1 MSLCILLTGPEGN
14 GPWLVRVCVPWN
26 PTPLIK
32 YSKEKYVITCTNFT
46 SSYAEVSS
54 LQANNT
60 GIRWHLTLFF
70 AVISPNSDFVPDLA
84 CRGYSIGMEHG
95 KIPDENIIASS
106 WQEPFHAFRPEAGRL
121 NNDDGVWCPNTLG
134 EADKEY
140 FLQVEF
146 PARYNVCAVAT
157 QGSPLY
163 TTDWVKKYRIQFS
176 MDGENFTLYTEN
188 GTVKVWRG
196 YM

>member
-1 MSLCILLTGPEGN
+1 MDEIIIL
-14 GPWLVRVCVPWN
+14 
-26 PTPLIK
+26 I
-32 YSKEKYVITCTNFT
+32 
-46 SSYAEVSS
+46 
-54 LQANNT
+54 
-60 GIRWHLTLFF
+60 LFF
-70 AVISPNSDFVPDLA
+70 IFFNPDLA
-84 CRGYSIGMEHG
+84 CRGYPIGMENG
-95 KIPDENIIASS
+95 KITDDNIVASS

-134 EADKEY
+134 EVDKEY
-140 FLQVEF
+140 FIQVEF

-163 TTDWVKKYRIQFS
+163 KTDWVSKYRIQYS

-196 YM
+196 RLTNTTGTFIHVSIYKNFICIKNLQIS